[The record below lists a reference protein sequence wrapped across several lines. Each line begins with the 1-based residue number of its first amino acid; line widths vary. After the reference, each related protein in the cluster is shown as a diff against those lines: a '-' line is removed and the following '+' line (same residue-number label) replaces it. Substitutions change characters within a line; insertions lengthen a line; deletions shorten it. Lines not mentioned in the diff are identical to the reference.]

1 MRMKRLKL
9 QNKELYEV
17 VFLVEIEIVILGLV
31 LLVAIYFAFSLIM
44 KSVKFLAVNSLVG
57 LIILY
62 LANLLAGLGIPYTVP
77 VVLVCAILG
86 APGAIAII
94 ILRFFGVV

>member
-1 MRMKRLKL
+1 
-9 QNKELYEV
+9 V
-17 VFLVEIEIVILGLV
+17 IFLVEIEIVILGLI

-44 KSVKFLAVNSLVG
+44 KSVKFLAVNSLIG
-57 LIILY
+57 LVILY
-62 LANLLAGLGIPYTVP
+62 LANLVAGLAIPYTVP

-94 ILRFFGVV
+94 ILKFFGIM

>member
-1 MRMKRLKL
+1 
-9 QNKELYEV
+9 
-17 VFLVEIEIVILGLV
+17 VILGLV

-44 KSVKFLAVNSLVG
+44 KSAKFLAVNSLVG

-62 LANLLAGLGIPYTVP
+62 LANLVAGLAIPYTVP

-94 ILRFFGVV
+94 ILKFFEMI

>member
-1 MRMKRLKL
+1 M
-9 QNKELYEV
+9 
-17 VFLVEIEIVILGLV
+17 
-31 LLVAIYFAFSLIM
+31 VAIYFAFSLIM
-44 KSVKFLAVNSLVG
+44 KSAKFLAVNSLVG

-62 LANLLAGLGIPYTVP
+62 LANLVAGLAIPYTVP

-94 ILRFFGVV
+94 ILKFFEMI

>member
-1 MRMKRLKL
+1 
-9 QNKELYEV
+9 
-17 VFLVEIEIVILGLV
+17 
-31 LLVAIYFAFSLIM
+31 LVAIYFAFSLIM
-44 KSVKFLAVNSLVG
+44 KSAKFLAVNSLVG

-62 LANLLAGLGIPYTVP
+62 LANLVAGLAIPYTVP

-94 ILRFFGVV
+94 ILKFFEMI